1 MSAVRFG
8 IVFWLIMGSFFVNGA
23 SLAELHS
30 LSFEAVKAFENVL
43 PSGDEVVKQMFFTAV
58 VESGGG
64 RWDKQIGGGP
74 AVSYWQI
81 EPVTAEDIYYRY
93 LKDRPR
99 YKRCLEEYSGVT
111 NVPRGTIRD
120 VLLQNDRFAAGLA
133 RLVYAMDRGSIPEG
147 SWEAHA
153 LYWKSAYQKGGS
165 KGLSADKAFRM
176 FIGHTNQKP

>member
-1 MSAVRFG
+1 MGKVRILLILFLSCTGMQGESLEQLYRLSKETVEAFG
-8 IVFWLIMGSFFVNGA
+8 D
-23 SLAELHS
+23 
-30 LSFEAVKAFENVL
+30 VL
-43 PSGDEVVKQMFFTAV
+43 PAGDQVINQLYFTVV

-64 RWDKQIGGGP
+64 HYREQLSGGP
-74 AVSYWQI
+74 AVSFWQI

-165 KGLSADKAFRM
+165 KGLSANKAFRV